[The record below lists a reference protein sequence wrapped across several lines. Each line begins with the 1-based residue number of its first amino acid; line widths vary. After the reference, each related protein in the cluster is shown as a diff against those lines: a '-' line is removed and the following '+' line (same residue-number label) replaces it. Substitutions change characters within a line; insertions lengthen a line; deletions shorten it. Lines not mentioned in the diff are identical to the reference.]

1 MMTTLSLIA
10 SKKVFEIVGPY
21 ETDYSHTSFRNISS
35 PKEQHGMFLHQIV
48 LTDDVEE
55 MMERSYLKDFAVTP
69 APTFSE
75 LIRVLPKIGE
85 KKGWPETHFCKGEIS
100 ACSVTEDIA
109 CAYMLAST
117 EPEGMKAVEEYLL
130 KLL

>member
-1 MMTTLSLIA
+1 MTTLSLEA
-10 SKKVFEIVGPY
+10 SKKVYEIVGEY
-21 ETDYSHTSFRNISS
+21 ETLDMEKVDGDVF
-35 PKEQHGMFLHQIV
+35 PDKEWIP
-48 LTDDVEE
+48 
-55 MMERSYLKDFAVTP
+55 RPNFA
-69 APTFSE
+69 E

-109 CAYMLAST
+109 CTYMLAST

-130 KLL
+130 NLL